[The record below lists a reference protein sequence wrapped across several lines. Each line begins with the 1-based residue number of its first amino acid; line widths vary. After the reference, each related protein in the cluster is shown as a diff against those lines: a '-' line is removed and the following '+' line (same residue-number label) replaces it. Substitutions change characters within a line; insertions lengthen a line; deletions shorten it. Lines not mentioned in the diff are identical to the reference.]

1 MLGILITD
9 NIIVAYEALHSMK
22 IRHRGYKGS
31 MVIKLDISKVYD
43 KMEWSFLEEMMWKFR
58 FNEMWI
64 SRVMRYVTTV
74 TYSTLF
80 NCQLGPIIKPTRGLC
95 QGDLISHYLY
105 LLCAEG
111 PSQLLHEAEKAKLIR
126 GLEWLKVALR

>member
-9 NIIVAYEALHSMK
+9 NIIVAYEVLHSMK
-22 IRHRGYKGS
+22 TRRRARKGS

-43 KMEWSFLEEMMWKFR
+43 KMEWSFLEEMIWKFR

-74 TYSTLF
+74 T
-80 NCQLGPIIKPTRGLC
+80 
-95 QGDLISHYLY
+95 
-105 LLCAEG
+105 
-111 PSQLLHEAEKAKLIR
+111 
-126 GLEWLKVALR
+126 